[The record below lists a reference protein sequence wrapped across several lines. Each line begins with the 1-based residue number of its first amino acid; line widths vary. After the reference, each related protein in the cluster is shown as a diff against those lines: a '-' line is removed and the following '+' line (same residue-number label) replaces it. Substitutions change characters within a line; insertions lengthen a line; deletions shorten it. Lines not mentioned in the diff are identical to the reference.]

1 MSRPRGRPSKP
12 LPEDLARALVA
23 LSDAERGFSDL
34 ADGSRRELG
43 LALAV
48 ARGQGYSV
56 RTLADA
62 TGRSPTRIQ
71 ALIQDA

>member
-1 MSRPRGRPSKP
+1 MKPRQGRPSKP
-12 LPEDLARALVA
+12 LPADLARALGA
-23 LSDAERGFSDL
+23 ISEAEKAYSDL

-62 TGRSPTRIQ
+62 TGRSPTRVQ
-71 ALIQDA
+71 ALIREA